1 MKYSNVYESNA
12 KAPYVYDFVYNQTT
26 LLTSDYY
33 QEHILIIQYYNE
45 NEKSVY
51 YAYILPRNFFI
62 SKQS

>member
-1 MKYSNVYESNA
+1 MYESNA

-33 QEHILIIQYYNE
+33 QKHILIIQYYNE

-51 YAYILPRNFFI
+51 AYILPRNFF
-62 SKQS
+62 SS